1 MPLEDDVVEFASEAR
16 ISLIA
21 NPYDCAAEMVDV
33 MLENYFSRP
42 RYLRVNDVFRIDARE
57 YAQDRFYSSGSPAIC
72 TMYFTVKSLKVDHY
86 GCSDSVNNCYVVRGE
101 STLIQEARVH
111 DYIPRKHVSAF
122 AERVGYPS
130 ALTEPLEHLVSC
142 ITPFLKKGEE

>member
-33 MLENYFSRP
+33 MLENYFSQP
-42 RYLRVNDVFRIDARE
+42 RYLCVNDVFRIDARE
-57 YAQDRFYSSGSPAIC
+57 YAQDRFYSSGSPATC

-86 GCSDSVNNCYVVRGE
+86 GCSDSVNSCYVVRGE

-130 ALTEPLEHLVSC
+130 ALTEPLEHLISC